1 MDWTSVVFVQE
12 TKMLFVEA
20 LGGNE
25 TGAGG
30 EDGEPVHIYSIFK
43 GECRSSC
50 DMQPWVN
57 ERMCRLLDL
66 KVWKHVSG
74 QVWLVLG

>member
-1 MDWTSVVFVQE
+1 MEKQKSNKDNMPTAFSMSELRDSRLGGIEKDGDVDLDWTSFVFVQG

-30 EDGEPVHIYSIFK
+30 EDGEPVHIYI
-43 GECRSSC
+43 
-50 DMQPWVN
+50 
-57 ERMCRLLDL
+57 
-66 KVWKHVSG
+66 
-74 QVWLVLG
+74 